1 MGKLV
6 VIEGSDGSGKA
17 TQTKLLFEYLKEQGR
32 NVRMVSYPDY
42 DSPSSSLVKMYLGSE
57 FGHDPY
63 SVNAYVTSAF
73 FAVDRFASYLKNWK
87 SFYES
92 SKDAIVICDRYVT
105 SNMLHQTSK
114 LESLAEKERFLE
126 WEYDFEFVKG
136 GLPVPDLVFFLDVPP
151 DTAFRLMRDREN
163 KITHK
168 SEKDIHESNKD
179 FLVKSYENSILV
191 GKKYGWRNIRCCDDE
206 GNMESMEV
214 IHGRIREAILG

>member
-42 DSPSSSLVKMYLGSE
+42 DSPSSSLVKMYLGSV

>member
-57 FGHDPY
+57 CGHDPF

-105 SNMLHQTSK
+105 SNMLHLTSK
-114 LESLAEKERFLE
+114 LESWAEKERFLE

>member
-73 FAVDRFASYLKNWK
+73 LQWTDLLLILKTGRVFM
-87 SFYES
+87 S
-92 SKDAIVICDRYVT
+92 
-105 SNMLHQTSK
+105 HQRMP
-114 LESLAEKERFLE
+114 L
-126 WEYDFEFVKG
+126 
-136 GLPVPDLVFFLDVPP
+136 
-151 DTAFRLMRDREN
+151 
-163 KITHK
+163 
-168 SEKDIHESNKD
+168 
-179 FLVKSYENSILV
+179 
-191 GKKYGWRNIRCCDDE
+191 
-206 GNMESMEV
+206 
-214 IHGRIREAILG
+214 